1 MGHPNPTAS
10 AQIRNPKNQTMD
22 DLITSILRDL
32 QVELS
37 DEFDRNFQRGAF
49 FNEVWPAKRSG
60 GPSHLVQTGKLRRSI
75 QSVITGNRL
84 KFTSSE
90 PYAAIHNE
98 GGEITVTERMKKYF
112 WAKFK
117 QTGQQHWKYLALV
130 KTGSKITIPKRQ
142 FLGSSPEVERAIERV
157 IDDNV
162 RDYLSNL
169 NFK

>member
-1 MGHPNPTAS
+1 
-10 AQIRNPKNQTMD
+10 MD

-32 QVELS
+32 QVELA

-130 KTGSKITIPKRQ
+130 KTGSKITIPQRQ
-142 FLGSSPEVERAIERV
+142 FLGHSPEVDRMVERV
-157 IDDNV
+157 IADNV
-162 RDYLSNL
+162 SDYLSHL

>member
-1 MGHPNPTAS
+1 
-10 AQIRNPKNQTMD
+10 MD

-32 QVELS
+32 QVELA

-49 FNEVWPAKRSG
+49 FNEPWPAKRDGS
-60 GPSHLVQTGKLRRSI
+60 PSHLVKTGKLRRSI

-98 GGEITVTERMKKYF
+98 GGTITVTKRMNAYF

-117 QTGQQHWKYLALV
+117 ESGQLHWKRLALV
-130 KTGSKITIPKRQ
+130 KVGSKITIPKRQ

-162 RDYLSNL
+162 RDYLSHL

>member
-1 MGHPNPTAS
+1 
-10 AQIRNPKNQTMD
+10 MD
-22 DLITSILRDL
+22 DLITSILRDI
-32 QVELS
+32 QKELTE
-37 DEFDRNFQRGAF
+37 EFDRNFSRGAF

-84 KFTSSE
+84 RFTSSE

-117 QTGQQHWKYLALV
+117 ETGQLHWKRLALV
-130 KTGSKITIPKRQ
+130 KVGSKLTIPKRQ
-142 FLGSSPEVERAIERV
+142 FIGTSPEVERTIERV

-162 RDYLSNL
+162 RDYLSSL
-169 NFK
+169 DFK

>member
-1 MGHPNPTAS
+1 
-10 AQIRNPKNQTMD
+10 MD

-117 QTGQQHWKYLALV
+117 QTGQQHWKHLALV

>member
-1 MGHPNPTAS
+1 
-10 AQIRNPKNQTMD
+10 MD

>member
-1 MGHPNPTAS
+1 
-10 AQIRNPKNQTMD
+10 MD

-162 RDYLSNL
+162 RDYLSHL

>member
-1 MGHPNPTAS
+1 MN
-10 AQIRNPKNQTMD
+10 

-49 FNEVWPAKRSG
+49 FNEAWPAKRSG

-84 KFTSSE
+84 RFTSSE